1 MGAVHL
7 VPVTAEVTAEA
18 LLEVTVRLLLLGV
31 VLVVLAVVL
40 VVELLGVL
48 AGLALGLLAVDEVGA
63 LGLGKTVDLTA
74 SETGEELLCEAVRDG
89 LAC

>member
-1 MGAVHL
+1 MVCSRHL
-7 VPVTAEVTAEA
+7 PLTEVV
-18 LLEVTVRLLLLGV
+18 LHLTVRA
-31 VLVVLAVVL
+31 VLVGVEVVVVAVVL
-40 VVELLGVL
+40 VVELLGIL
-48 AGLALGLLAVDEVGA
+48 AGLALGLLAVDVVGT